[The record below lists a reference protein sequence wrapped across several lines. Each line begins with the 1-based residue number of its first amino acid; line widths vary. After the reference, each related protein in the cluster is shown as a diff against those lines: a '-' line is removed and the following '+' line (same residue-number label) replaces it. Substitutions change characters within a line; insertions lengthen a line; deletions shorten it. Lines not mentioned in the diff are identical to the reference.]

1 MDKQLIENRLQ
12 EVAELKELLWKY
24 VEKCRTNY
32 EEAQKA
38 YDFLCETE
46 NELQQYVEKMIKELE
61 KGTK

>member
-1 MDKQLIENRLQ
+1 MDKQMLLDRLQ

-24 VEKCRTNY
+24 VEKCQHNY

-46 NELQQYVEKMIKELE
+46 DELLHYVDEFTFLE
-61 KGTK
+61 PVGEE